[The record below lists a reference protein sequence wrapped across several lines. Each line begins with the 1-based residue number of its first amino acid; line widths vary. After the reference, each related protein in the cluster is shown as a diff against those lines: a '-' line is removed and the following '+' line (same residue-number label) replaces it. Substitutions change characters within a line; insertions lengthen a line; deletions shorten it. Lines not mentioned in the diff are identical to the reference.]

1 MAEST
6 ALPRVAATV
15 AELRAVVAAWRA
27 EGAGRVG
34 VVPTMGY
41 LHAGHMA
48 LAAAARARCARTVAT
63 IFVNPAQFGPSE
75 DLAAY
80 PRDLEGDL
88 AKLGAA
94 AVDAAFV
101 PETAEMYP
109 AGFATTVS
117 VAGLSAGLCGA
128 ARPGHFDGV
137 ATVVAKLLLQ
147 CGADEAFF
155 GEKDYQQ
162 LKVVERLARDL
173 DIPTAIVPVP
183 TVREADGLAVSSRN
197 VRLTPAQRAAAPAL
211 FRALEAAARAFARG
225 APAAEAE
232 AAGRARLEGAGFD
245 RIDYLECRDAA
256 TLAPVDR
263 LEAPARA
270 LGAARLGAVRLIDNV
285 PVAPG

>member
-15 AELRAVVAAWRA
+15 AELRAVVAEWRA
-27 EGAGRVG
+27 GGAGRVG

-48 LAAAARARCARTVAT
+48 LAAAARARCARAVAT
-63 IFVNPAQFGPSE
+63 IFVNPAQFGPAE
-75 DLAAY
+75 DLATY
-80 PRDLEGDL
+80 PRDLDGDL

-94 AVDAAFV
+94 GVDAAFV
-101 PETAEMYP
+101 PEAAEMYP

-173 DIPTAIVPVP
+173 DIPAAIVPVA

-197 VRLTPAQRAAAPAL
+197 VRLSPAQRAAAPAL
-211 FRALEAAARAFARG
+211 FRALEAAARTFARG

-232 AAGRARLEGAGFD
+232 AAGRARLAGAGFD
-245 RIDYLECRDAA
+245 RVDYLECRDAA

-263 LEAPARA
+263 LEAPARV